1 MSGAKPR
8 GLGRGLGALIPG
20 ASSHPE
26 EKVEYVP
33 VDRIRPGPYQPRQAL
48 DSRELEE
55 LAESVRSHGVLQP
68 IVVRPVPDGYEV
80 VAGERRWRAAAMAG
94 LTNVPAVVR
103 QVGDLQALAIALV
116 ENLQRQDL
124 NPVER
129 ARAYRRLVEEFG
141 LTQEEVARMLGR
153 SQPSVAN
160 ALRLLSLPPGILQL
174 LERGELTEAHARAL
188 LSVEDPQRRLELAH
202 KAASGRLT
210 VRELTQL
217 TSDRMGRRTRHG
229 RGGQAADPDRQALE
243 DALRSRLAT
252 QVRVRRTKRGGLVEI
267 EFYSD
272 DDLARICEVIL
283 GGPVG

>member
-1 MSGAKPR
+1 VSAGKPR

-20 ASSHPE
+20 ASTHPE
-26 EKVEYVP
+26 ERVEYVP
-33 VDRIRPGPYQPRQAL
+33 IHRIRPGPYQPRQAV
-48 DSRELEE
+48 DPKELGE

-68 IVVRPVPDGYEV
+68 IVVRPVSDGYEV

-94 LTNVPAVVR
+94 LDSVPAVVR

-141 LTQEEVARMLGR
+141 LTQEEVARTVGR

-160 ALRLLSLPPGILQL
+160 ALRLLSLPPEVLQL
-174 LERGELTEAHARAL
+174 VERGELTEAHARVL
-188 LSVEDPQRRLELAH
+188 LSVEDPHRRLDLAHRAASKHLPVRQLAQLASDQRAPQRRRRA
-202 KAASGRLT
+202 KT
-210 VRELTQL
+210 IP
-217 TSDRMGRRTRHG
+217 SD
-229 RGGQAADPDRQALE
+229 PNRQALE

-252 QVRVRRTKRGGLVEI
+252 QVRVRRTRKGGVLEI
-267 EFYSD
+267 EFYSEED
-272 DDLARICEVIL
+272 FGRICEVIL
-283 GGPVG
+283 GGPIG